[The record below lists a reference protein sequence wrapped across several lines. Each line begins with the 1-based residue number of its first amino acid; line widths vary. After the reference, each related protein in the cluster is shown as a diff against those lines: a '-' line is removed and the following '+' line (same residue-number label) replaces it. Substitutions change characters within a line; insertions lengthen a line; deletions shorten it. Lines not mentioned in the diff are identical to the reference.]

1 MKARAQASKNRIYLV
16 LVSAALLLVA
26 CAPTRATSSGGSE
39 AARPA
44 APTATK
50 TLTLGQLAAITAF
63 TPEAM
68 SSTGGGAVAFADVYS
83 SGLTTADARGTV
95 QPRIAAKLPTPDDGS
110 IVVLPD
116 GRLRTT
122 WKLRDGVRWHDG
134 APFSADDVVFS
145 WELVRDPN
153 VAVPGA
159 GQALKNQVERAE
171 APDPSTVVLTWKN
184 TYISHL
190 NLGTLQLFLY
200 PRHLLG
206 ESFAGDKQL
215 FLGQPFFTTGFVG
228 VGPFRMLDFG
238 NGDTLLFERF
248 DDYFLGPARV
258 DRVVIRAIGDPN
270 VLLTNLRAGV
280 VDVLAEA
287 TLSAN
292 SFIELKNEWTKN
304 GGGSVVARQD
314 FWWYFWVQM
323 DPGIAQ
329 PAEIPRDVRIRRGLL
344 YGVDREAL
352 REFLFPGIP
361 GTSADTFM
369 LDADPRRTVVGEP
382 FSRYP
387 YDPARTAAEL
397 AGAGWG
403 AGPDR
408 RLLGPDG
415 KAVQLEIRAPQV
427 NQPELGA
434 VAADWRRLGVDV
446 TEWLMTPQQAR
457 DNEYTAHFPSFLGR
471 SRGTADSIFPNF
483 DGRTHSTAANRWSG
497 ANHGHY
503 ANPELDRLI
512 DAVNGTLDPSHQAA
526 ILQQMAEIMAADLPA
541 LPMYFRISF
550 AAVVR
555 GVSALD
561 DYPGSGTTGPGLMS
575 RSVVHWDRE

>member
-1 MKARAQASKNRIYLV
+1 MRLV
-16 LVSAALLLVA
+16 LLTAALVLVA
-26 CAPTRATSSGGSE
+26 CAPSRATSATGRDALSQT
-39 AARPA
+39 APA
-44 APTATK
+44 ATK

-95 QPRIAAKLPTPDDGS
+95 QPRIAASLPALDDGS

-116 GRLRTT
+116 GHMRTT
-122 WKLRDGVRWHDG
+122 WKLRNSMRWHDG
-134 APFSADDVVFS
+134 APFSADDIVFS
-145 WELVRDPN
+145 WEILHDPN
-153 VAVPGA
+153 VLVPGA
-159 GQALKNQVERAE
+159 GQALKNQVESAE
-171 APDPSTVVLTWKN
+171 APDASTVVLTWKT
-184 TYISHL
+184 TYVSHL

-206 ESFAGDKQL
+206 DSFTGDKQL

-238 NGDTLLFERF
+238 NGETLVFERF
-248 DDYFLGPARV
+248 DNYFLGPARV
-258 DRVVIRAIGDPN
+258 NRVVIRAIDDPN
-270 VLLTNLRAGV
+270 VLLTNLRAGI
-280 VDVLAEA
+280 VDVVAEA

-292 SFIELKNEWTKN
+292 SFIELKNEWASN
-304 GGGSVVARQD
+304 RGGSVMSRQD

-329 PAEIPRDVRIRRGLL
+329 PAELARDPRIRRGLL
-344 YGVDREAL
+344 SGVDRAAL

-369 LDADPRRTVVGEP
+369 LDADPRRSVVGEP

-387 YDPARTAAEL
+387 YDPARAAAEL
-397 AGAGWG
+397 ADAGWRTG
-403 AGPDR
+403 ADR
-408 RLLGPDG
+408 RLIGLDG
-415 KAVQLEIRAPQV
+415 KPVQLEIRSPQT

-434 VAADWRRLGVDV
+434 VAADWRKLGLDV
-446 TEWLMTPQQAR
+446 NEWLMTTQQAR
-457 DNEYTAHFPSFLGR
+457 DSEYQAHFPSFLGR
-471 SRGTADSIFPNF
+471 SRGTAESIFPNF
-483 DGRTHSTAANRWSG
+483 DGRTHSTAANRWNG

-512 DAVNGTLDPSHQAA
+512 DAVSGTLDTNQQAM
-526 ILQQMAEIMAADLPA
+526 ILKQMADVMATDLPA

-550 AAVVR
+550 AAAVR
-555 GVSALD
+555 GVQALD

-575 RSVVHWDRE
+575 RSILQWDRE